1 MAVAIPLS
9 SVHMPPPQQENF
21 NPNGKSRVWTT
32 AVASAS
38 MSMHD
43 RKALAS
49 TYNGEEAA
57 AARLKLLKTPF
68 TGPRPQPLDP
78 LDPNSGGKVLNIL
91 TYYRIPGPE
100 LVNKSA
106 PSCGLPHAWSQ
117 KHDRFIA
124 YLATHAPLVDGKI
137 PSHEMCKPRY
147 TTENISSMLLARFPE
162 LSRGRIKVD
171 VIERRLLLL
180 DYCENDFFRV
190 EYGAYGDFEWGY
202 GI

>member
-1 MAVAIPLS
+1 M
-9 SVHMPPPQQENF
+9 
-21 NPNGKSRVWTT
+21 T
-32 AVASAS
+32 ALLREPMSA
-38 MSMHD
+38 HD

-49 TYNGEEAA
+49 TYNCEEAA

-68 TGPRPQPLDP
+68 TDFRPQPLDP
-78 LDPNSGGKVLNIL
+78 LDPNSGGKVMNIL

-100 LVNKSA
+100 LVNKSS
-106 PSCGLPHAWSQ
+106 PSCGLPHSWSQ

-124 YLATHAPLVDGKI
+124 YLATHAPLVNGKI

-147 TTENISSMLLARFPE
+147 TTEAISSMLLARFPE

-171 VIERRLLLL
+171 IIERRLLLL

-190 EYGAYGDFEWGY
+190 EYGAYGDFEWGQ

>member
-1 MAVAIPLS
+1 MAVAIP
-9 SVHMPPPQQENF
+9 ENF

-78 LDPNSGGKVLNIL
+78 LDASPFNS
-91 TYYRIPGPE
+91 
-100 LVNKSA
+100 
-106 PSCGLPHAWSQ
+106 PSTVYA
-117 KHDRFIA
+117 
-124 YLATHAPLVDGKI
+124 
-137 PSHEMCKPRY
+137 
-147 TTENISSMLLARFPE
+147 N
-162 LSRGRIKVD
+162 
-171 VIERRLLLL
+171 
-180 DYCENDFFRV
+180 
-190 EYGAYGDFEWGY
+190 
-202 GI
+202 